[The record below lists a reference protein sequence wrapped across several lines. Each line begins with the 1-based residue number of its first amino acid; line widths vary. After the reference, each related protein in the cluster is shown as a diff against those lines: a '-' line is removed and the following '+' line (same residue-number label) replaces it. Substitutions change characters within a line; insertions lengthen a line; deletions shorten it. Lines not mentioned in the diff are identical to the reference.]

1 MIWLGLV
8 DQLGTSTVTVKY
20 RANQGEFTT
29 FEHAS
34 QWLGTVSGY
43 PMGGISLWVVRYVG
57 TGTCWLEGVSG
68 HGCIDG
74 FIYQTFIY
82 YGCLESIYIMLR

>member
-1 MIWLGLV
+1 MYIRSRL
-8 DQLGTSTVTVKY
+8 
-20 RANQGEFTT
+20 
-29 FEHAS
+29 
-34 QWLGTVSGY
+34 
-43 PMGGISLWVVRYVG
+43 VVRYSG

-82 YGCLESIYIMLR
+82 HGCLESIYIMIR

>member
-1 MIWLGLV
+1 MNSPALSDTLV
-8 DQLGTSTVTVKY
+8 TC
-20 RANQGEFTT
+20 
-29 FEHAS
+29 S
-34 QWLGTVSGY
+34 Q
-43 PMGGISLWVVRYVG
+43 VVRYLG

-82 YGCLESIYIMLR
+82 CGCWKVFTLCYVNASAELDGFLIAYVWILLLLNDETLF